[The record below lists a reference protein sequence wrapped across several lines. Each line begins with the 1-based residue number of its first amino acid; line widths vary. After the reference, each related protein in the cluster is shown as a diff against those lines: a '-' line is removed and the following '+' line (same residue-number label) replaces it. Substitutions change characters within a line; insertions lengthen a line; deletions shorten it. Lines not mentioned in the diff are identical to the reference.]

1 MSRKFPERVFDEL
14 SAGVKFFCTSEKH
27 ILGFFYWNFLDIFKD
42 ISQSA
47 QKCTKSFIF
56 LKFPPV
62 VGHKIVEV
70 MDHTGQQLFLEPHF
84 NLWSE
89 FLPFKAIF
97 QHILAYSAKILLK
110 YTHWNF
116 A

>member
-1 MSRKFPERVFDEL
+1 MSGKFPAWVFDEL

-27 ILGFFYWNFLDIFKD
+27 ILRVSYWNFLDIFKD

-56 LKFPPV
+56 LKFLHV
-62 VGHKIVEV
+62 GGHKIVEV
-70 MDHTGQQLFLEPHF
+70 MDHTGQQLFLKPHF
-84 NLWSE
+84 DLWSE
-89 FLPFKAIF
+89 FLLFKAIF
-97 QHILAYSAKILLK
+97 QLILAYSAKFLLK
-110 YTHWNF
+110 YAHWSF